1 MAKQTF
7 EISMK
12 QLEAIV
18 GELERGDLSLDEA
31 LKKFQEGVKLS
42 KLCSKKLDEIEK
54 KVSILL
60 KDEEGNV
67 REEPFRDETSEIE
80 AQG

>member
-7 EISMK
+7 ESAMK
-12 QLEAIV
+12 RLESIV
-18 GELERGDLSLDEA
+18 HELESGDLSLDEA
-31 LKKFQEGVKLS
+31 LKKFQDGVKLS
-42 KLCSKKLDEIEK
+42 KFCSNKLDETER

-67 REEPFRDETSEIE
+67 REEPFQDES
-80 AQG
+80 